1 VRLGLL
7 IFALLIA
14 GHCAA
19 QDQAPLTRAQG
30 DAILKELAD
39 IKRALADLKSK
50 PAGETES
57 GAPSKVKLGD
67 VAVDAIG
74 SPDAPVTMVEFT
86 DYQCPFC
93 KRFHERS
100 WPEIKKKY
108 VDTGKVRFVVRDMPL
123 SFHEQALPAAI
134 AARCAGQ
141 QGRFPFV
148 FEALFALPELS
159 NEAIRAVVSA
169 AGVAE
174 GPYRLCTATPVV
186 RAAITA
192 DSDEAERLGI
202 NGTPGFVIAQ
212 KKGDALEGALIV
224 GAQPTN
230 VFTSRLDALLAA
242 PPATAPAPAH

>member
-1 VRLGLL
+1 VRRCLL
-7 IFALLIA
+7 LLLCLIA
-14 GHCAA
+14 ADCIA
-19 QDQAPLTRAQG
+19 QDQAPMTRAQG
-30 DAILKELAD
+30 EAILKELAD
-39 IKRALADLKSK
+39 IKRALADLKAK
-50 PAGETES
+50 PAAAAEAGTP
-57 GAPSKVKLGD
+57 AKVRLAD
-67 VAVDAIG
+67 VALDVIG

-93 KRFHERS
+93 KRFHERT
-100 WPEIKKKY
+100 WPELKKKY

-123 SFHEQALPAAI
+123 SFHEMALPAAI

-141 QGRFPFV
+141 QGHFALV
-148 FEALFALPELS
+148 FEAMFALPELS
-159 NEAIRAVVSA
+159 TASIHAVVSA

-174 GPYRLCTATPVV
+174 GPYRICTATPAVV
-186 RAAITA
+186 AAITA

-212 KKGDALEGALIV
+212 RKGDALEGELVV

-242 PPATAPAPAH
+242 PAR

>member
-1 VRLGLL
+1 MRRCLFVLL
-7 IFALLIA
+7 LLL
-14 GHCAA
+14 AA
-19 QDQAPLTRAQG
+19 DCVAEDQAPMTRAQG
-30 DAILKELAD
+30 EAILKELAD
-39 IKRALADLKSK
+39 IKRALAELKAK
-50 PAGETES
+50 PAGEAEP
-57 GAPSKVKLGD
+57 GAPAKVRLAD
-67 VAVDAIG
+67 VAVDVIG

-93 KRFHERS
+93 KRFHERT

-123 SFHEQALPAAI
+123 SFHEMALPAAI

-141 QGRFPFV
+141 QGNFGRV
-148 FEALFALPELS
+148 FDALFALPELS
-159 NEAIRAVVSA
+159 TASIQAVVSSSGA
-169 AGVAE
+169 AD
-174 GPYRLCTATPVV
+174 GPYRRCTAAPAVV
-186 RAAITA
+186 AAISA

-212 KKGDALEGALIV
+212 RKGDALEGELVV

-242 PPATAPAPAH
+242 PAAPAAPAH